1 MSSTAVISYPPPI
14 DVPRS
19 SESVEHENNNI
30 QEGKEN
36 NVAIKTLVT
45 SAEIDLL
52 GLGDNKVVKGG
63 ATDIPVG
70 GKPNEAVHI
79 STNQSGVHENP
90 NEIVYSFPPNL
101 SVLNINGRMR
111 FELVTVRENGRLQI
125 FMVPYHCSQLVR
137 SHLRNGR
144 VTMWLLKDA
153 HMDLV

>member
-1 MSSTAVISYPPPI
+1 MSSTAVISYLPPI

-19 SESVEHENNNI
+19 SESVEHKNNNI

-36 NVAIKTLVT
+36 NMAMKTLVT
-45 SAEIDLL
+45 LKKIDLL
-52 GLGDNKVVKGG
+52 GFGDDKVVKGG
-63 ATDIPVG
+63 VTDILVG
-70 GKPNEAVHI
+70 GKSNEVVQI
-79 STNQSGVHENP
+79 SPNQSGVDKSP
-90 NEIVYSFPPNL
+90 NEIVYNFPPNL

-137 SHLRNGR
+137 SPLRNGR
-144 VTMWLLKDA
+144 VMMWLLKDA